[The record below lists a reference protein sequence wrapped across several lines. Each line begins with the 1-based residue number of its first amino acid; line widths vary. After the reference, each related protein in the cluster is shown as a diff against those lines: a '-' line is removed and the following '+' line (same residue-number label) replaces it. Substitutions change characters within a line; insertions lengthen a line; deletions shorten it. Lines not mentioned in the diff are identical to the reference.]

1 MDWIKQNRFLAGY
14 LGVIIVGVLGLGFFA
29 FKGWRGDKATTA
41 SYEQI
46 SRKVDVLEGRR
57 IFPKQENLD
66 EKAKMVAA
74 YGAAVGSLQEG
85 VTKVQRELKS
95 SLSEQDFRKLM
106 NQEAEAVNAMAA
118 AKGMEIPEEFHFG
131 LDDYESGKVINPRAI
146 PLLEWEMDAIKQFV
160 SLAAAAGIEVIEDFE
175 RMEFPQEDKDWK
187 SEAELAE
194 EKAAAPATRGRTS
207 RRRNS
212 SRNAAAKNAPVS
224 DNPMKTAAKV
234 METYR
239 FTAKV
244 KGTHV
249 AIQDLINR
257 IANDRTYFLWL
268 RQLRIENEKKSS
280 PREADVPQPRLVED
294 VEPDENGVT
303 PMIDA
308 TLLFG
313 GEKVYAGLVID
324 VVRFKKPDVV
334 APASGDAG

>member
-29 FKGWRGDKATTA
+29 FKGWRGDKVTTA
-41 SYEQI
+41 SYEEA
-46 SRKVDVLEGRR
+46 SRKVDVLEKHR
-57 IFPKQENLD
+57 IFPNQENLN
-66 EKAKMVAA
+66 EKVKMVAA
-74 YGAAVGSLQEG
+74 YGAAVDGLQEE

-106 NQEAEAVNAMAA
+106 NQEAAAISAMAK
-118 AKGMEIPEEFHFG
+118 AKGMGIPEEFHFG

-160 SLAAAAGIEVIEDFE
+160 SLAAVAGIEVIEEFE
-175 RMEFPQEDKDWK
+175 RLEFPQEDKDWK
-187 SEAELAE
+187 SEKELAA
-194 EKAAAPATRGRTS
+194 EKAAAPATGGRRQRPRS
-207 RRRNS
+207 SSNS
-212 SRNAAAKNAPVS
+212 AATKNAPVS
-224 DNPMKTAAKV
+224 DNPMKTASKV

-244 KGTHV
+244 KGTHDAV
-249 AIQDLINR
+249 RDLLKR
-257 IANDRTYFLWL
+257 IANDSTYFLWL

-280 PREADVPQPRLVED
+280 PRESDIPQPKLVD
-294 VEPDENGVT
+294 GIEPDENGVA

-324 VVRFKKPDVV
+324 VVRFKKLDAA
-334 APASGDAG
+334 APTAGDAG